1 MKKLTDFDFKNKTV
15 LLRCDFN
22 IPISQDGEI
31 LDDFRIRKAIPTIR
45 YLMKEKARIVL
56 MSHLEFKEKD
66 LSLSCII
73 PKLNELLNQKVE
85 LLTDYIEESAKEKIK
100 KMESG
105 QIILLENLRFYEQEE
120 SNNDE
125 FAKKLSQ
132 LGDIFINEAFSV
144 SHREHASIVSIVKYL
159 PSTFGI
165 LFEKELEVLS
175 KILKDPKH
183 PFVVIVGGIKIKT
196 KMKTVIN
203 LLEKADYLLLGGKMG
218 EAALAHHMDNIDT
231 NKKINLP
238 LDGVIG
244 LKDQT
249 DKRIREGCLATV
261 KKEEDIFDIGPK
273 TIKLFKRIIKE
284 AKTILLNG
292 PAGMYEN
299 KRFEKGTREI
309 LNAITDNKS
318 AFKIAGGGDTISA
331 IKKFGLTEKFN
342 FLSTGGGAMLK
353 FLAGEKLPGIE
364 ALKNK

>member
-22 IPISQDGEI
+22 VPVSQDGEI
-31 LDDFRIRKAIPTIR
+31 LDDSRIRKAIPTIR
-45 YLMKEKARIVL
+45 YLMKEKARIIL
-56 MSHLEFKEKD
+56 MSHLEFKGKD
-66 LSLSCII
+66 LSLNCII
-73 PKLNELLNQKVE
+73 PKLNEFLDKKVE
-85 LLTDYIEESAKEKIK
+85 LLTDYLEVDAKERIK
-100 KMESG
+100 KMRPGE
-105 QIILLENLRFYEQEE
+105 IVLLENLRFYKEE
-120 SNNDE
+120 EENNQE
-125 FAKKLSQ
+125 FAKKISQ

-183 PFVVIVGGIKIKT
+183 PFVVIVGGIKIAT

-203 LLEKADYLLLGGKMG
+203 LLEKADHLLLGGKMG
-218 EAALAHHMDNIDT
+218 EAVLAYMDSTDT
-231 NKKINLP
+231 NKKINMP
-238 LDGVIG
+238 LDGIIG
-244 LKDQT
+244 LRDQT
-249 DKRIREGCLATV
+249 DKRIRMESLATI

-273 TIKLFKRIIKE
+273 TIKLFKRIIRE

-292 PAGMYEN
+292 PLGMYEN

-309 LNAITDNKS
+309 LNAITNNKS
-318 AFKIAGGGDTISA
+318 AFKVAGGGDTISA
-331 IKKFGLTEKFN
+331 IKKFGLTEKFD

>member
-22 IPISQDGEI
+22 VPISQDGEI

-45 YLMKEKARIVL
+45 YLIKERARIVL
-56 MSHLEFKEKD
+56 MSHLELKKKD
-66 LSLSCII
+66 LSLTHII
-73 PKLNELLNQKVE
+73 PRLNELLNQKIE
-85 LLTDYIEESAKEKIK
+85 LLTDYIEEAAKEKIK
-100 KMESG
+100 KIEFG

-120 SNNDE
+120 ANNDE

-165 LFEKELEVLS
+165 LFEKELEILS
-175 KILKDPKH
+175 KILEKPKH
-183 PFVVIVGGIKIKT
+183 PFVVIVGGIKIET
-196 KMKTVIN
+196 KMKTIIN
-203 LLEKADYLLLGGKMG
+203 LLEKADYLLLGSKMG
-218 EAALAHHMDNIDT
+218 EAVLAYRENVE
-231 NKKINLP
+231 INERIQLP
-238 LDGVIG
+238 LDGIIG
-244 LKDQT
+244 SKDQT
-249 DKRIREGCLATV
+249 DKRIREGVMATV
-261 KKEEDIFDIGPK
+261 KKEEDVFDIGPR
-273 TIKLFKRIIKE
+273 TIKLFRKIIKE

-292 PAGMYEN
+292 PIGVYEN

-309 LNAITDNKS
+309 LNAITNNKS

-331 IKKFGLTEKFN
+331 IKKFGLTEKFD

-364 ALKNK
+364 VLKNK

>member
-22 IPISQDGEI
+22 VPISQDGEI
-31 LDDFRIRKAIPTIR
+31 LDDFRIRKTVPTIR
-45 YLMKEKARIVL
+45 YLIKEKARIVL
-56 MSHLEFKEKD
+56 MSHLELEKKN
-66 LSLSCII
+66 LSLIHII
-73 PKLNELLNQKVE
+73 PRLNELLNQKVE
-85 LLTDYIEESAKEKIK
+85 LLTDYIEGGAKEKIK
-100 KMESG
+100 KVEFG
-105 QIILLENLRFYEQEE
+105 QIILLENLRFYEQEKT
-120 SNNDE
+120 NNDE

-144 SHREHASIVSIVKYL
+144 SHREHASVVSIVKYL

-175 KILKDPKH
+175 KTLEEPKR
-183 PFVVIVGGIKIKT
+183 PFVVIVGGIKIET
-196 KMKTVIN
+196 KMKTILN
-203 LLEKADYLLLGGKMG
+203 LLEKADHLLLGSKMG
-218 EAALAHHMDNIDT
+218 EAILSYGDNIDT

-238 LDGVIG
+238 PDGIIG
-244 LKDQT
+244 FKNQT
-249 DKRIREGCLATV
+249 DKRIREGTMAAV
-261 KKEEDIFDIGPK
+261 KKEEDVFDIGPK
-273 TIKLFKRIIKE
+273 TIKLFRRIIKE
-284 AKTILLNG
+284 GKTILFNG
-292 PAGMYEN
+292 PVGVYEN

-309 LNAITDNKS
+309 LNAITNNKS

-331 IKKFGLTEKFN
+331 IKKFGLTEKFD

>member
-22 IPISQDGEI
+22 VPVSQDGEI

-45 YLMKEKARIVL
+45 YLMKGKARIIL
-56 MSHLEFKEKD
+56 MSHLGLKKKN
-66 LSLSCII
+66 LSLIHII

-85 LLTDYIEESAKEKIK
+85 LLTDYIEEGAKEKIK
-100 KMESG
+100 KMEFG
-105 QIILLENLRFYEQEE
+105 QIILLENLRFYEQEKT
-120 SNNDE
+120 NDDE
-125 FAKKLSQ
+125 FAKKLSR

-175 KILKDPKH
+175 KILEEPKH

-196 KMKTVIN
+196 KMKTIIN
-203 LLEKADYLLLGGKMG
+203 LLEKADYLLLGCKMG
-218 EAALAHHMDNIDT
+218 EAVLAYRDDVE
-231 NKKINLP
+231 INERIQFP
-238 LDGVIG
+238 LDGIIG
-244 LKDQT
+244 LRDQT
-249 DKRIREGCLATV
+249 DKRIREGAMATV
-261 KKEEDIFDIGPK
+261 KKEEDFFDIGPK
-273 TIKLFKRIIKE
+273 TIKLFKRIIRE

-292 PAGMYEN
+292 PVGVYEN

-309 LNAITDNKS
+309 LNAITNNKS
-318 AFKIAGGGDTISA
+318 AFKVTGGGDTISA
-331 IKKFGLTEKFN
+331 IKKFGLTEKFD

>member
-22 IPISQDGEI
+22 VPISQDGEI

-45 YLMKEKARIVL
+45 YLTKEKARIVL
-56 MSHLEFKEKD
+56 MSHLELEKKN
-66 LSLSCII
+66 LSLAHII
-73 PKLNELLNQKVE
+73 PRLNELLNQKIE
-85 LLTDYIEESAKEKIK
+85 LLTDYIERGAKEKIK
-100 KMESG
+100 KMEFG
-105 QIILLENLRFYEQEE
+105 QIILLENLRFYEQEKT
-120 SNNDE
+120 NNDE
-125 FAKKLSQ
+125 FAEKLSQ

-175 KILKDPKH
+175 KTLEEPKR
-183 PFVVIVGGIKIKT
+183 PFVVIVGGVKIKT
-196 KMKTVIN
+196 KMKTIMS
-203 LLEKADYLLLGGKMG
+203 LLEKADYLLLGSKMG
-218 EAALAHHMDNIDT
+218 EAILAHGDSMDT

-238 LDGVIG
+238 SDGIIG

-249 DKRIREGCLATV
+249 DKRIREGAIATV
-261 KKEEDIFDIGPK
+261 KKEEDVFDIGPK
-273 TIKLFKRIIKE
+273 TIKLFRGIIRE

-292 PAGMYEN
+292 PVGVYEN

-318 AFKIAGGGDTISA
+318 SFKIAGGGDTISA
-331 IKKFGLTEKFN
+331 IEKFGLTEKFD